1 MNKMKYQNHDDTIS
15 LRETKPHEW
24 TVTEAVAQTRRMRVE
39 TPMMRFSE
47 PTPADYIAAI
57 RTLPEEAQRRVLS
70 PFQPDGNP
78 ERTSAATSEARRERD
93 EALKERDAMMKERDE
108 AWIDLA
114 GAVKALA
121 KRDVDLGKAA
131 EAHRQRD
138 EARLDYA
145 NTVSLAKRE
154 RALADDRVSELER
167 ERDTYERQ
175 RDEARG
181 LLDSMKMADTRE
193 MTEDERIDSVRYAL
207 RDAFEYHLRLCVMKC
222 VVTTGI
228 PEETIA
234 DSFLMELGK
243 RDFVVVHKKAEAV
256 RRGGTEDVMSRLSR
270 ENVVLKKQL
279 EVSSSATNELRVE
292 MHLALKKIDYVNE
305 KLGIFVVD
313 SFEHFREE
321 LNNALDKGTNKNGD
335 PALMNTKT
343 SR

>member
-121 KRDVDLGKAA
+121 KRDVDLGKVA
-131 EAHRQRD
+131 EAYRQRN
-138 EARLDYA
+138 EAL
-145 NTVSLAKRE
+145 KE
-154 RALADDRVSELER
+154 
-167 ERDTYERQ
+167 